1 MDTSVWK
8 PVGMQRELVRGRWVF
23 YGGSSKLCSIVVFM
37 EVQGAVKGLIAS
49 HTQSHAELR
58 GLRDLFHAETGPLSL
73 SPTQPLFPFTPLCL
87 PFDCV
92 LCSLGLLK
100 MSNALLCNT
109 PPCNIH
115 QSSSCLSQSSPR
127 WWENSLAQGTSPTVI
142 TTCHA
147 LFVRQL
153 LAVLSCSMKLFCF
166 LLLCSVLFAVVMY
179 HEYTFMVPVPDLLH
193 DFGWISQSK
202 MCRCWAVGQL
212 IQKWQLSWCASLMGH
227 MVPDLQRCW
236 RQLTG
241 TPCTSHY

>member
-1 MDTSVWK
+1 MDTSLWK

-49 HTQSHAELR
+49 HTQSHAECC
-58 GLRDLFHAETGPLSL
+58 GLRDLFHAETGPLSS

-92 LCSLGLLK
+92 HLACSRCRTLFYATLPHATSINPL
-100 MSNALLCNT
+100 SA
-109 PPCNIH
+109 
-115 QSSSCLSQSSPR
+115 LSQSSPR
-127 WWENSLAQGTSPTVI
+127 WWENSLAQGISPTVI
-142 TTCHA
+142 TTFQA

-202 MCRCWAVGQL
+202 MCRYWAVGQL